1 MNYIKDKLLTNKETF
16 VLISIYIILGI
27 NAFITND
34 SIPAIINAFCGIT
47 YTFLAGKG
55 FPVCYLF
62 GVTGSTF
69 YCYLA
74 FINNLW
80 GNLLLYGLY
89 YIPMQIAGYFKWNK
103 HLKNN
108 KKEIIK
114 TSLSKKER
122 LILIAVSVII
132 SVITILILNRYG
144 DKNPIIDGIT
154 AIFSITGMY
163 LTVKRCIEQ
172 WIVWIIV
179 NGLSF
184 LMWLNIANSGQKV
197 YSTVFMWFVYF
208 MLSFYFYFSWKKEL
222 KEQKIKN

>member
-1 MNYIKDKLLTNKETF
+1 MNYIKDKLTKKEIVIIIT
-16 VLISIYIILGI
+16 IYMFLAI
-27 NAFITND
+27 NAIITKD
-34 SIPAIINAFCGIT
+34 SCTAIINAFCGIT

-55 FPVCYLF
+55 FPICYLF

-89 YIPMQIAGYFKWNK
+89 YIPMQITGYFKWNM
-103 HLKNN
+103 HLKKD

-114 TSLSKKER
+114 SHLDKKES
-122 LILIAVSVII
+122 IIIAII
-132 SVITILILNRYG
+132 SIILSIIVIYTLKITG
-144 DKNPIIDGIT
+144 DKSPIIDGIT
-154 AIFSITGMY
+154 TILSIAGMY
-163 LTVKRCIEQ
+163 LTVRRCIEQ
-172 WIVWIIV
+172 WLIWIVV

-184 LMWLNIANSGQKV
+184 IMWLNVANNGQKV

-208 MLSFYFYFSWKKEL
+208 MLSVYFYFSWKKEI
-222 KEQKIKN
+222 KEQKIIL